1 MNREQRRMAFRI
13 NSTREQRMTLRRYRK
28 QQQIVRMTQR
38 WNREKARRIVEGIK
52 AGNIEM
58 QQGIVTEGDER

>member
-1 MNREQRRMAFRI
+1 MSRAQRRAAFRI

-28 QQQIVRMTQR
+28 QQQIVRMTKR